1 MHGGVEQKKEQKKEG
16 LLEAAYQLFLEKG
29 VNKTSVDEIVK
40 KANVAKGTF
49 YLYFH
54 DKTQL
59 LQQLT
64 YRISARV
71 LSEAYEYAEEH
82 KTGVFVEDII
92 LMVDYIVEYFKRS
105 RLTLRLLERNFS
117 WPMIEKQL
125 DLREDPLWDKLVTAI
140 ESSSLAVGCTEDVLY
155 KRVFLVVEL
164 IGSTCFATMIEN
176 KPDIIDNM
184 KPVLYDMVRK
194 MLA

>member
-1 MHGGVEQKKEQKKEG
+1 MRGGVEQKKEQKKEG

-64 YRISARV
+64 YRISAATQSARNR
-71 LSEAYEYAEEH
+71 
-82 KTGVFVEDII
+82 II
-92 LMVDYIVEYFKRS
+92 MRKSI
-105 RLTLRLLERNFS
+105 RL
-117 WPMIEKQL
+117 
-125 DLREDPLWDKLVTAI
+125 A
-140 ESSSLAVGCTEDVLY
+140 
-155 KRVFLVVEL
+155 FL
-164 IGSTCFATMIEN
+164 
-176 KPDIIDNM
+176 
-184 KPVLYDMVRK
+184 
-194 MLA
+194 

>member
-1 MHGGVEQKKEQKKEG
+1 MRGGVEQKKEQKKEG

-105 RLTLRLLERNFS
+105 RLTLRLLSAIFS

-125 DLREDPLWDKLVTAI
+125 DLREDRCGTSLSLSLRAARSPWAARKMSYISACFWWL
-140 ESSSLAVGCTEDVLY
+140 SSSVPLALP
-155 KRVFLVVEL
+155 R
-164 IGSTCFATMIEN
+164 
-176 KPDIIDNM
+176 
-184 KPVLYDMVRK
+184 
-194 MLA
+194 